1 MLQWIVKHL
10 SWLIILV
17 NFKFTYRNNM
27 KIFASTLLATA
38 LFVSTAVNAA
48 GVLKVKEMVEIDA
61 PVAKVWAL
69 AGNFD
74 NLGAFHPAVAKT
86 EITEGKNNVK
96 GAKRILTLQDGGTV
110 NETLTAFNA
119 KKTSMSYIISE
130 SVLPVSDYAATIKVM
145 PNGKN
150 KSKVVWNAAFK
161 RADQA
166 EMPAEGKDDA
176 AATKTITGVFRGG
189 LDNLKK
195 LAEAK

>member
-1 MLQWIVKHL
+1 
-10 SWLIILV
+10 
-17 NFKFTYRNNM
+17 M
-27 KIFASTLLATA
+27 KKFASALLVSA
-38 LFVSTAVNAA
+38 LFVSLSVNAA
-48 GVLKVKEMVEIDA
+48 NVLKVKESVEINA
-61 PVAKVWAL
+61 PAAKVWGL
-69 AGNFD
+69 AGDFG

-86 EITEGKNNVK
+86 EIVEGTNNVK

-119 KKTSMSYIISE
+119 KKTMMSYIITGG
-130 SVLPVSDYAATIKVM
+130 VLPVSDYTATLKVIPM
-145 PNGKN
+145 GKS

-166 EMPAEGKDDA
+166 ATPAEGKDDA

-195 LAEAK
+195 LAETN